1 MQSLPVLLRLLL
13 LLHYYR
19 TTVTAAA
26 AAAAPVALQSTNRNI
41 PILRYIVQL
50 HFQLEE

>member
-19 TTVTAAA
+19 TTVTA

>member
-26 AAAAPVALQSTNRNI
+26 ATVALQSTNRNI
-41 PILRYIVQL
+41 PILQYIVQL